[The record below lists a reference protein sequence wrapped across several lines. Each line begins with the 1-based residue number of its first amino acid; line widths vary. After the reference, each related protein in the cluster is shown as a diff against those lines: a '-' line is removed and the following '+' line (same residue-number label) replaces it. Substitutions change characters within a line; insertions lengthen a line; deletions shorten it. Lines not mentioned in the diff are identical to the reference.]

1 MSGTSLLYCDGGGTG
16 DGQSSLNGATVMP
29 WHSPHRASANAS
41 VTLARQ
47 LYNWK
52 ARMVNA
58 PSPPAKHLKAQLR
71 VYTVLC
77 RTVPVPG
84 GHCFVSIRILKSHR
98 CPVLSCRTKLLCC
111 GGGRFIFQ
119 RSHGCPRR

>member
-47 LYNWK
+47 LYNWR

-58 PSPPAKHLKAQLR
+58 PSPPASHLKAQLR
-71 VYTVLC
+71 VC
-77 RTVPVPG
+77 RTLSASSVWRPLQLF
-84 GHCFVSIRILKSHR
+84 CFDSKISPL
-98 CPVLSCRTKLLCC
+98 PAVLSCRTKLLCC
-111 GGGRFIFQ
+111 GGGRFIFR